1 MCQKEHPDAISEVL
15 ANLAAAPRRLE
26 RLASSLSPRAAATRP
41 APDKWSAK
49 EIICHLAD
57 CELVYGFRYR
67 KILAEPDAAL
77 VPFDQDAWAKSLQ
90 YQSQSL
96 KSALAAFGALRNA
109 HVVLFK
115 SLAAESWER
124 SGRHPDYGVL
134 TLKQLVSHLA
144 SHDQSHVAQIERL
157 CPPPKP
163 RKKAA
168 AKVKVV
174 RRKSRRC

>member
-1 MCQKEHPDAISEVL
+1 MCQREHPDPISEVL
-15 ANLAAAPRRLE
+15 ARLAAVPRRLE
-26 RLASSLSPRAAATRP
+26 QLASRLSPRAAAARP

-77 VPFDQDAWAKSLQ
+77 VPFDQDAWAKGLQ
-90 YQSQSL
+90 YQSQPL

-109 HVVLFK
+109 HVALFK
-115 SLAAESWER
+115 SLPVESWEK
-124 SGRHPDYGVL
+124 SGQHPNYGVL
-134 TLKQLVSHLA
+134 TLNQLVSHLA

-163 RKKAA
+163 REKAA
-168 AKVKVV
+168 ARIKVS
-174 RRKSRRC
+174 RKSKRR